1 MESGRAE
8 PYRASLSTPAA
19 DTLVAEWMSLYGTA
33 VFRLAY
39 AFLGDRQQ
47 AEDVFQEVFLKAY
60 QHNRRLTDANRVR
73 PWLLQVT
80 ANRCRDLRRTAWWR
94 RVLRLQT
101 DAPEAPVTEPGPAEA
116 AESGATR
123 DAVARAVWQLPA
135 GFRETVVLHYYEGL
149 SAPDI
154 AGLLGISEGT
164 VHSRLHRARQH
175 LKALL
180 QQWEVEP

>member
-1 MESGRAE
+1 MESGRVE
-8 PYRASLSTPAA
+8 SFRPAVGVLA
-19 DTLVAEWMSLYGTA
+19 PDVLVTDWMRLYGSA
-33 VFRLAY
+33 VLRLAL

-60 QHNRRLTDANRVR
+60 QHHHRLTDADRVR

-94 RVLRLQT
+94 RVLRLEPP
-101 DAPEAPVTEPGPAEA
+101 DGPVLAPGPAET
-116 AESGATR
+116 AEFSDTR
-123 DAVARAVWQLPA
+123 EAVVRAVWQLSP

-149 SAPDI
+149 TAP
-154 AGLLGISEGT
+154 AVAKLLGVSEGT

-180 QQWEVEP
+180 QEWEVEP